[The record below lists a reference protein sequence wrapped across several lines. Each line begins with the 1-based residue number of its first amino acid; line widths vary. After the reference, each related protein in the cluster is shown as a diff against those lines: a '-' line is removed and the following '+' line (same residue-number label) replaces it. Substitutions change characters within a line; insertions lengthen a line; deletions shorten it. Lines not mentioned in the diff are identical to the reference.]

1 MSAKRFMKLSEF
13 LLSLPKLLLSLGKAI
28 VKLVT
33 KALSK
38 AILLPL
44 NTVSGKLLVVTVILL
59 AINVVGALL
68 YVLGTWQTVDQW
80 VSWGTTILRYGLVAI
95 VIPGTLFLIAY
106 PLDRLGLIEE
116 AIVKS
121 GVRQRNRMSSGL
133 LAALFGFLTALVVAL
148 ATGYLYAFA
157 IGGDLAFAALNR
169 RVLGVAFVV
178 SFLVGTLLLF
188 YTFQKTNK
196 SHIRTDLSIITVKKA
211 DNGERTVVIR
221 NDSDSSLDL
230 WEAKFEDS
238 AGDYYRLNVH
248 PRLRPGEKGTFDLP
262 AEFDL
267 ETVDDVPR
275 GIGPFYGGKKVTSIY
290 ARQGDTYVLEW
301 HDVVEEPALT

>member
-1 MSAKRFMKLSEF
+1 MSAKRFMALSEF

-28 VKLVT
+28 VGLFKKLLL
-33 KALSK
+33 KAV
-38 AILLPL
+38 LLPL
-44 NTVSGKLLVVTVILL
+44 NTVSGKLLLVTVILL

-68 YVLGTWQTVDQW
+68 YVLGTWQNVDQW
-80 VSWGTTILRYGLVAI
+80 VAWGSTVLRYGLVAI
-95 VIPGTLFLIAY
+95 CIPGTLFLIAY
-106 PLDRLGLIEE
+106 PLDRMGAIED
-116 AIVKS
+116 AIIRS

-133 LAALFGFLTALVVAL
+133 LAALFGFLTAVVVTL
-148 ATGYLYAFA
+148 ATGFLYAFA
-157 IGGDLAFAALNR
+157 TGGELTFAALNR
-169 RVLGVAFVV
+169 RVLLVAFVV

-188 YTFQKTNK
+188 YSFQKTNK
-196 SHIRTDLSIITVKKA
+196 SHIRTTLSIITVKQA
-211 DNGERTVVIR
+211 DDGDRTVVIR

-230 WEAKFEDS
+230 WEAKFEDA

-262 AEFDL
+262 AEFDF

-301 HDVVEEPALT
+301 HDAVEEPAA

>member
-1 MSAKRFMKLSEF
+1 MSAERFMALSKY
-13 LLSLPKLLLSLGKAI
+13 LLSLPAILLSLGKAI
-28 VKLVT
+28 VGLFKKLLL
-33 KALSK
+33 KAV
-38 AILLPL
+38 LLPL
-44 NTVSGKLLVVTVILL
+44 NTVSGKLLVVVVILL
-59 AINVVGALL
+59 AINVVGVLL
-68 YVLGTWQTVDQW
+68 YILGTWQNVDQW
-80 VSWGTTILRYGLVAI
+80 VAWSSTVLRYGLVAI
-95 VIPGTLFLIAY
+95 CIPGTLFLIAY
-106 PLDRLGLIEE
+106 PLDRMGLIEQ
-116 AIVKS
+116 AIIKS
-121 GVRQRNRMSSGL
+121 GVRQRNRMSSTL
-133 LAALFGFLTALVVAL
+133 LAALFGFLSALVLAL

-157 IGGDLAFAALNR
+157 TGGELTLVALNR
-169 RVLGVAFVV
+169 RVLLGAFVV

-196 SHIRTDLSIITVKKA
+196 SHIRTDLSIVRVTKA
-211 DNGERTVVIR
+211 DDGERTVVIR
-221 NDSDSSLDL
+221 NDSNASLDL

-275 GIGPFYGGKKVTSIY
+275 GIGPFYGGKRVTSIY

-301 HDVVEEPALT
+301 HDIVEEPATA

>member
-1 MSAKRFMKLSEF
+1 MSAKRFMALSKF
-13 LLSLPKLLLSLGKAI
+13 LVSLPALILSLGKSI
-28 VKLVT
+28 LKLVK

-38 AILLPL
+38 AVLLPL
-44 NTVSGKLLVVTVILL
+44 TTLSGKLLVVTLVLL
-59 AINVVGALL
+59 AINVIGVLL
-68 YVLGTWQTVDQW
+68 YVLGTWQNVDQW
-80 VSWGTTILRYGLVAI
+80 VSLGTTVLRYGLVGI
-95 VIPGTLFLIAY
+95 CIPGTLFLIAY
-106 PLDRLGLIEE
+106 PLDRMGVIED
-116 AIVKS
+116 AIIRS

-133 LAALFGFLTALVVAL
+133 LAALFGLLAAVVLAL
-148 ATGYLYAFA
+148 ATGVLYAFA
-157 IGGDLAFAALNR
+157 TGGNLTFAALNR
-169 RVLGVAFVV
+169 RVLLVAFVA

-196 SHIRTDLSIITVKKA
+196 SHIRTDLSLIRVTKTET
-211 DNGERTVVIR
+211 GERTVVIR

-238 AGDYYRLNVH
+238 AGNYYRLNVH

-262 AEFDL
+262 AEFSL

-275 GIGPFYGGKKVTSIY
+275 GLGPFYGGKRVTSIY

-301 HDVVEEPALT
+301 HDVVEEPATA